1 MATLKC
7 RGLWDLNGTIA
18 IGCLKLKN
26 SKSIWYSPNSTKSN
40 IITLFTP
47 LQVFIWEIS
56 FLARVWHF
64 GFKTSHFQDFC
75 QFSGVSISVF
85 QGTFNC
91 GILVSLIG
99 GSGDPRRKWEEMGE
113 RERERERERGR
124 ERECWKVLLLFAKWS
139 KRTIEMQE
147 VYLSS
152 LKKPGLRHLLRL
164 SKKVE
169 HTL

>member
-18 IGCLKLKN
+18 IGYLRLKN
-26 SKSIWYSPNSTKSN
+26 SKSIWYSPNSTKST

-47 LQVFIWEIS
+47 FQLFIWET
-56 FLARVWHF
+56 FLFSHSVTFRFQNFSVSRLLPIF
-64 GFKTSHFQDFC
+64 RGFNI
-75 QFSGVSISVF
+75 GF

-113 RERERERERGR
+113 REREREGEREGGR
-124 ERECWKVLLLFAKWS
+124 ERECVEKCCFCL
-139 KRTIEMQE
+139 QND
-147 VYLSS
+147 
-152 LKKPGLRHLLRL
+152 LKEP
-164 SKKVE
+164 
-169 HTL
+169 